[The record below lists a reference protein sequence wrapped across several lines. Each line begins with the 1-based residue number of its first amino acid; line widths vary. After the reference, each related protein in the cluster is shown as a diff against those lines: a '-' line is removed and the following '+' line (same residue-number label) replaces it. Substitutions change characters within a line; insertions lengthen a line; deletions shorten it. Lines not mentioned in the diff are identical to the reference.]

1 MIDGVPSQVLP
12 SPVNPGRHTHS
23 KLPGVLSHLALSWQ
37 SSIPKAHSSMSESGT
52 KE

>member
-12 SPVNPGRHTHS
+12 SPVNPGRHIHS
-23 KLPGVLSHLALSWQ
+23 KLPGVLRQIALSWQ
-37 SSIPKAHSSMSESGT
+37 SSIPKAHSSMSECGM